1 MSRRALTGNA
11 ADRRQVEYAERR
23 ERRRAAM
30 FAQALQATLQTAE
43 GRALLWCL
51 IEKAGVF
58 RSVWE
63 NSARIHYNAGRQDYG
78 HELLADILETDP
90 QHYLLMEREAR
101 QRLAVETREI
111 EAMQDDPRDETFA

>member
-11 ADRRQVEYAERR
+11 ADRHQVEYADRR

-30 FAQALQATLQTAE
+30 FAQALQATLATAE

-63 NSARIHYNAGRQDYG
+63 NTRGFTTTPAARTTGTSSWR
-78 HELLADILETDP
+78 
-90 QHYLLMEREAR
+90 
-101 QRLAVETREI
+101 
-111 EAMQDDPRDETFA
+111 TFSRRNRSTTC